1 MATLIKMS
9 RTTFLL
15 LLLATAGTPL
25 SAQPVLEQ
33 MRPSGGQRGSAAR
46 LILEGVSLDAKPR
59 LVTSVPA
66 AITPLSQQKS
76 TDEAL
81 SYLIEIAA
89 DAPFGRYPV
98 RIQTTEGLS
107 NVLLFDVGPY
117 PETEESESGTLAE
130 EFSNDSRQQA
140 ETVSLPV
147 TVQGRL
153 AGPDRDYYSFHAAK
167 GQSLVFEVDAERSG
181 SAVDPFIEVFDGA
194 GQRLARNGDAPGLGR
209 DARVA
214 VKFAADGNY
223 FVAVNDQRFSEQK
236 ADFYRLTI
244 ADYNYADGVFPLGWR
259 RGETV
264 EAEFFGGN
272 LATPRRS
279 EISLDHVPSTADEM
293 LVSVPDSH
301 SSLPFVVGDE
311 PEVLE
316 SPGTGPKELPQD
328 TIVNGR
334 LAMKGE
340 VDRYRLSVEAGEKWA
355 FELQSGELDGSDL
368 YGVLAISATNN
379 DKNEV
384 IARAGTYQ
392 GDPSPYVISNTGET
406 SSHPFINLEV
416 PPGVGEL
423 EVSVEDLLQRGGP
436 SFSYRLVARKQPPD
450 FLLTLNAPFVNIPL
464 RGSAVVTV
472 TAERRGFSGS
482 IDLSVPNAPSDLIVQ
497 GGYIP
502 ATSGLESTR
511 PRFSTG
517 TITLTPKPGA
527 EIGPLELSV
536 VGRAVLEDG
545 MKIERRAQ
553 GPGLIVDVSGKGQ
566 KAIRA
571 EWLGYELPA
580 MITPAEPAVLEIVT
594 PRKFRLVLGGKPHL
608 ARWEFTT
615 RGGGASLAEPIEV
628 PRGAGTVRLRGDEEN
643 SGPKKGEFSIFAH
656 ERTPV
661 GRTEFSL
668 NAMIRSGD
676 RKRTIYSQPFEI
688 NVVEGYSMQAPENE
702 LTLSQGGSGEWAG
715 SIHRDAEFIQPV
727 TVKAGNLPVGVTCE
741 EAQVG
746 TERTGFEI
754 RCQAA
759 PAAAAGEYEVEILA
773 SSKLSED
780 ATTPYNLPAAS
791 VKLVVKASTQAANR
805 GPSRR

>member
-1 MATLIKMS
+1 ML

-15 LLLATAGTPL
+15 LLLIAPGLRT
-25 SAQPVLEQ
+25 SAQPVLEEI
-33 MRPSGGQRGSAAR
+33 RPSGGQRGAAAR
-46 LILEGVSLDAKPR
+46 LILEGVSLDNKPR
-59 LVTSVPA
+59 LVTDIPA
-66 AITPLSQQKS
+66 AITPLSREKPA
-76 TDEAL
+76 DKGL

-89 DAPFGRYPV
+89 DAPFGRYPIRV
-98 RIQTTEGLS
+98 QTTEGLS
-107 NVLLFDVGPY
+107 NVLLFGVGPY

-130 EFSNDSRQQA
+130 EFLNDSAKQAQQ
-140 ETVSLPV
+140 VSLPV

-153 AGPDRDYYSFHAAK
+153 TAADRDYYSFHASK
-167 GQSLVFEVDAERSG
+167 GQRLVFEVDAERSG
-181 SAVDPFIEVFDGA
+181 SAVDPLIEVFDGA

-209 DARVA
+209 DARAA
-214 VKFAADGNY
+214 VEFAADGNY

-244 ADYNYADGVFPLGWR
+244 ADYNYANGVFPLGWR

-279 EISLDHVPSTADEM
+279 EISLNHVPNRAAET
-293 LVSVPDSH
+293 LVSLPDSPA
-301 SSLPFVVGDE
+301 SLPFIVGDE
-311 PEVLE
+311 PEVME
-316 SPGTGPKELPQD
+316 SPGAELKD
-328 TIVNGR
+328 LSEGTIVNGR
-334 LAMKGE
+334 LAKKGE
-340 VDRYRLSVEAGEKWA
+340 VDRYRLNVEAGQKWA

-368 YGVLAISATNN
+368 YGVLAIAASQDAANN
-379 DKNEV
+379 DTAKDEV

-416 PPGVGEL
+416 PPGVGKL
-423 EVSVEDLLQRGGP
+423 TVSVEDLLQRGGP

-464 RGSAVVTV
+464 RGSAIVTV

-482 IDLSVPNAPSDLIVQ
+482 IDLSVPNAPSDLIIQ
-497 GGYIP
+497 GGYIA

-527 EIGPLELSV
+527 QLGPLELGV

-545 MKIERRAQ
+545 KTIERRAQ
-553 GPGLIVDVSGKGQ
+553 GPGLIVAVSGKGQ
-566 KAIRA
+566 NAIRA

-580 MITPAEPAVLEIVT
+580 MITPAGPAVLEIVT
-594 PRKFRLVLGGKPHL
+594 PRKFRLVLGGKSHL
-608 ARWEFTT
+608 ARWEFTA

-643 SGPKKGEFSIFAH
+643 SGPKKGEFAIFAH
-656 ERTPV
+656 ERTPL
-661 GRTEFSL
+661 GPTEFRMT
-668 NAMIRSGD
+668 AMIRSRD
-676 RKRTIYSQPFEI
+676 RTRTIYSQPFEI

-702 LTLSQGGSGEWAG
+702 LTLSQGGTGEWTG

-727 TVKAGNLPVGVTCE
+727 TVTAGNLPVGVTCE
-741 EAQVG
+741 AAQVG
-746 TERTGFEI
+746 TERTAFEI

-773 SSKLSED
+773 SSKLSGDE
-780 ATTPYNLPAAS
+780 TTPYNLPAAS
-791 VKLVVKASTQAANR
+791 VKLVVKGTTQAANR
-805 GPSRR
+805 GL